1 MELKPR
7 DIVFMILKVQE
18 LYIVATFSVE
28 ELPENEFQIEKRVTL
43 ILSSHDD
50 VAENN
55 ELNEASNMEDNLR
68 QTVRERCA
76 PDRYGEWVTFA
87 GEEVVEPTTVSEA
100 MQQEIDSLQ
109 DYGVWELTELPE
121 GRKAVGCKWVFKVK
135 HNVDGSIER
144 YKARLVAQGFCQ
156 RYGEDYDETFSL
168 VVRLESVR
176 TVIALSVQRGLNL
189 HQMDVTS
196 AFLNGELEDEVYMKQ
211 PEGYTAKGLEHQVY
225 KLKKSLYS
233 LKQSSGCWNSVL
245 DEHLTSIGFT
255 QTPSDPCIY
264 VKEENGD
271 TFIICIQVDDII
283 LAGQR
288 EHRRKIST

>member
-1 MELKPR
+1 MGRECH
-7 DIVFMILKVQE
+7 D
-18 LYIVATFSVE
+18 
-28 ELPENEFQIEKRVTL
+28 VT
-43 ILSSHDD
+43 SHWSYFGRQVTCPHNFCQDC
-50 VAENN
+50 
-55 ELNEASNMEDNLR
+55 SNMEDNLR
-68 QTVRERCA
+68 QTVRERRA

-87 GEEVVEPTTVSEA
+87 GEEVVEPTTVSEALSGPNAQQWCEA

-156 RYGEDYDETFSL
+156 QYGEDYETFSP
-168 VVRLESVR
+168 VVHLKSVR

-225 KLKKSLYS
+225 KLK
-233 LKQSSGCWNSVL
+233 
-245 DEHLTSIGFT
+245 
-255 QTPSDPCIY
+255 
-264 VKEENGD
+264 
-271 TFIICIQVDDII
+271 
-283 LAGQR
+283 
-288 EHRRKIST
+288 